1 MGAHTAAG
9 RGEADHEIVQ
19 AGLGDEIETMQ
30 QIVALGQQ
38 MIHAG
43 DQQAPATPGQGVQVG
58 LFEGAVVEQ
67 TLLALKLHQPAFRV
81 IPAGEPRQAGPVQP
95 AAKTGQGLAHQ
106 QWLLLPVF
114 GQEAFRAQAAQQA
127 IEGKIRHG
135 KAGTGTIRFAHI
147 MLSIYPVERGNM
159 LNLGDQAPEFE
170 LPDADMTIA
179 RSADYRGKPLVLF
192 FYVRDD
198 TPGCT
203 TEAIEFS
210 DLEDSFSRLG
220 CAVVGVSRDDC
231 IRHGA
236 FRDKHGITV
245 RLLADKD
252 GFACQAFGV
261 IVQREVDGVMREGV
275 SRTTFIIDAAG
286 VVRHVLQGVTPKG
299 HAAEVLKL
307 VKEL

>member
-1 MGAHTAAG
+1 M
-9 RGEADHEIVQ
+9 
-19 AGLGDEIETMQ
+19 LKPGDK
-30 QIVALGQQ
+30 
-38 MIHAG
+38 
-43 DQQAPATPGQGVQVG
+43 AP
-58 LFEGAVVEQ
+58 
-67 TLLALKLHQPAFRV
+67 
-81 IPAGEPRQAGPVQP
+81 
-95 AAKTGQGLAHQ
+95 
-106 QWLLLPVF
+106 
-114 GQEAFRAQAAQQA
+114 
-127 IEGKIRHG
+127 
-135 KAGTGTIRFAHI
+135 
-147 MLSIYPVERGNM
+147 
-159 LNLGDQAPEFE
+159 DFE

-179 RSADYRGKPLVLF
+179 GSADYRGSPLVLF

-210 DLEDSFSRLG
+210 DREADFGTYG

-252 GFACQAFGV
+252 GVVCRAFGV
-261 IVQREVDGVMREGV
+261 LVNREVDGLMRECV
-275 SRTTFIIDAAG
+275 IRSTFIIDGAG
-286 VVRHVLQGVTPKG
+286 VVRHVLAGVTPKG

>member
-1 MGAHTAAG
+1 MRHN
-9 RGEADHEIVQ
+9 GELKV
-19 AGLGDEIETMQ
+19 GDK
-30 QIVALGQQ
+30 
-38 MIHAG
+38 
-43 DQQAPATPGQGVQVG
+43 AP
-58 LFEGAVVEQ
+58 
-67 TLLALKLHQPAFRV
+67 
-81 IPAGEPRQAGPVQP
+81 
-95 AAKTGQGLAHQ
+95 
-106 QWLLLPVF
+106 
-114 GQEAFRAQAAQQA
+114 
-127 IEGKIRHG
+127 
-135 KAGTGTIRFAHI
+135 
-147 MLSIYPVERGNM
+147 
-159 LNLGDQAPEFE
+159 DFE

-179 RSADYRGKPLVLF
+179 KSADYLGKPLVLF

-210 DLEDSFSRLG
+210 DLEGDFLRRE

-252 GFACQAFGV
+252 GVTCQEYRV
-261 IVQREVDGVMREGV
+261 LINREVDGVMRESV
-275 SRTTFIIDAAG
+275 SRTTFIIDAG
-286 VVRHVLQGVTPKG
+286 GNIRHILQGVTPKG